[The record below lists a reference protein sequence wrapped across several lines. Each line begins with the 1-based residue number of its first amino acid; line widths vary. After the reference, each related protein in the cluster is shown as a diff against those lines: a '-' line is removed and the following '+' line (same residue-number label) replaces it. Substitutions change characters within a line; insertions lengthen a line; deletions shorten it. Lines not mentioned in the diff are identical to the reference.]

1 MYVPKAPTA
10 EQSEDIATATPTAAA
25 GKAASSSSSD
35 ISKAATAAKGALIS
49 EGILTLVP
57 LPTKCANSLP

>member
-10 EQSEDIATATPTAAA
+10 EQSEDTAT
-25 GKAASSSSSD
+25 GKAASSSVSD
-35 ISKAATAAKGALIS
+35 IPKTAAAAKGALIS